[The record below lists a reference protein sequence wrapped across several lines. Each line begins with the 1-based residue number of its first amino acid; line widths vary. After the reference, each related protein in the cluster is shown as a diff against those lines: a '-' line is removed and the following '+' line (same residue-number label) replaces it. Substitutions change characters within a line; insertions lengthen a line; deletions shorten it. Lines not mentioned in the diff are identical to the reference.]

1 MRAIDADALKHD
13 LHMQDIYCQ
22 KAIDNAPTIEIPQ
35 TIIAEVKAEISEENL
50 NLHAWHN
57 IFREY
62 VECYKSIQTLSRNG
76 ILDDEEKAVHEH
88 NLLFNLVETMKT
100 EIEE

>member
-1 MRAIDADALKHD
+1 MRLIDADALKGETC
-13 LHMQDIYCQ
+13 MQDIYCQ
-22 KAIDNAPTIEIPQ
+22 KAIKNAPTVEITEKGIDQ
-35 TIIAEVKAEISEENL
+35 VWK
-50 NLHAWHN
+50 N

-88 NLLFNLVETMKT
+88 NLLFNLVETMRS
-100 EIEE
+100 EVEE